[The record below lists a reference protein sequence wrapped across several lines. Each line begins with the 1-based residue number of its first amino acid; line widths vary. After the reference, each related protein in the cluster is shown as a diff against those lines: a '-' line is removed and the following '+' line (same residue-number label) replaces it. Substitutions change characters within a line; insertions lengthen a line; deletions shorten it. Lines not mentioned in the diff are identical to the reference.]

1 MAETVASK
9 VRNSDVLAI
18 ATAVTA
24 ISSAAGVLML
34 GIERANPM
42 ATARIQAFALKCADE
57 GMDLYLFNVGSR
69 DALRTK
75 LTVTRHWG
83 RSGFVNGKP
92 PADVVLNINRIP
104 ASILKAK
111 SLTLLQIEY
120 EKHSKEEKNLYPDT
134 NPEMQTSCGHD
145 VRISYIPVEIDR
157 AGWFRRLGF
166 GATERNGGHRESGA
180 GERYVMASC
189 PCE

>member
-1 MAETVASK
+1 MSETVASR

-42 ATARIQAFALKCADE
+42 ATAEIRAFALGCSDE

-69 DALRTK
+69 DALRTD

-83 RSGFVNGKP
+83 RSGTVRGMP
-92 PADVVLNINRIP
+92 PKDVVLKLDRKQGR
-104 ASILKAK
+104 ILKAN
-111 SLTLLQIEY
+111 SPTLLQILY
-120 EKHSKEEKNLYPDT
+120 EEKDKLYPDSDKV
-134 NPEMQTSCGHD
+134 MQMTCGHE
-145 VRISYIPVEIDR
+145 VRISYRPAEINGQ
-157 AGWFRRLGF
+157 GWFQRLGW
-166 GATERNGGHRESGA
+166 GATGRDSAISERHA
-180 GERYVMASC
+180 KASC